1 VRATWRGRTS
11 RRAVP
16 VRGDARSSRARGR
29 RSFRCVHS
37 LTRKFRALVS
47 RSELCGW
54 RARERAGARRDA
66 RVTCREHASASSAGD
81 DPWGGLAE
89 PDRAWRVR
97 RRWQSSR
104 RRTRD
109 GRSRTWATRAKTWAA
124 GVFASH
130 PHAPLGFRFWG
141 FEKP

>member
-1 VRATWRGRTS
+1 VARAHVAANSASPGRCAQFQGARAPFFSLRALINAKIS
-11 RRAVP
+11 RLSVA
-16 VRGDARSSRARGR
+16 
-29 RSFRCVHS
+29 
-37 LTRKFRALVS
+37 FRAL
-47 RSELCGW
+47 RRW